1 MSLSESSTCIII
13 GASHGGVTAAF
24 AVRKEGWQGDIV
36 VIDSDPT
43 LPYHRPPLS
52 KAYLTSDDSN
62 HSLSLKPAASY
73 EKNNITL
80 LLGKRVDSIK
90 RENNSVILDNGEVLH
105 YKKIIIATGARPFI
119 PPIQGIAQAA
129 NVFCL
134 RTHDDVEKIRSAF
147 STSDKK
153 RVVIIGGGYIGLET
167 AASLKKLGGHVT
179 VLERE
184 PKLLARVTSPEMSAY
199 FQQLHT
205 SNGVIINTSKNVQSI
220 ESLGTSNLVHC
231 DDDSNYPADIIIVG
245 VGVRVNQE
253 LAEQAGLA
261 VDIGLIKGV
270 VVNEQ
275 CQTNDANIYAI
286 GDCAYHHNPYYDRW
300 LRLESVQ
307 NAVDQGKVAA
317 ASLCDKPACYS
328 AIPWFWSDQFDVKLQ
343 MVGLATGY
351 DNFVIRK
358 EIDDENKFS
367 VWYFLQDRLL
377 AVDAINH
384 AKAYVLGTKCL
395 KVNANINKEV
405 LADNTVELSS
415 DIMLT

>member
-1 MSLSESSTCIII
+1 MSLSNNSACIII

-24 AVRKEGWQGDIV
+24 ALRKEGWQGDIV

-52 KAYLTSDDSN
+52 KAYLTSEDNN
-62 HSLSLKPAASY
+62 HSLALKPEASY

-80 LLGKRVDSIK
+80 LLGKRVDSID
-90 RENNSVILDNGEVLH
+90 RGSNSVVLDNCKTLS
-105 YKKIIIATGARPFI
+105 YKKLIISTGARPFI
-119 PPIQGIAQAA
+119 PPIKGLDQTS
-129 NVFCL
+129 NVFSL
-134 RTHDDVEKIRSAF
+134 RTHSDVEKIRSAF
-147 STSDKK
+147 IASDKK

-167 AASLKKLGGHVT
+167 AASLKKLGGNVT

-184 PKLLARVTSPEMSAY
+184 SKLLARVTSPEMSEY

-205 SNGVIINTSKNVQSI
+205 NNGVTINTSKNVQSI
-220 ESLGTSNLVHC
+220 ESMNELQFVNC
-231 DDDSNYPADIIIVG
+231 DDDSQYPADIIIVG

-253 LAEQAGLA
+253 LAEQAGLS

-275 CQTNDANIYAI
+275 CQTSDKDIYAI
-286 GDCAYHHNPYYDRW
+286 GDCSYHHNQYYNRW

-307 NAVDQGKVAA
+307 NAVDQAKVTAA
-317 ASLCDKPACYS
+317 VICEKPASYS

-343 MVGLATGY
+343 IVGLATDY

-358 EIDDENKFS
+358 EINDENKFS
-367 VWYFLQDRLL
+367 VWYFLKDRLL

-384 AKAYVLGTKCL
+384 AKAYVLGTKFL
-395 KVNANINKEV
+395 KASANINKRQ
-405 LADNTVELSS
+405 LADNTVELSQDNMPS
-415 DIMLT
+415 